1 MHFKRL
7 SSEYIKFK
15 DDDKIIKKYLNKEL
29 KN

>member
-15 DDDKIIKKYLNKEL
+15 DDDKIIKKYLTKEL
-29 KN
+29 KS